1 LVIGAVE
8 VPKRWDLIMMR
19 KKRDKLVRLVEK
31 KKNVM
36 SLLVGMQVNL
46 LSMQLR
52 RKKMNMDPKY
62 N

>member
-19 KKRDKLVRLVEK
+19 KKQDKLVRLVEK